1 MKSNI
6 ALESDLFLKLAGI
19 SILTFRATGN
29 VRQIKSTC
37 NGVGSMRDLRCAN
50 LQNPGL
56 PASPT
61 KTTRGAG
68 MLPAIWLRAGFSLW
82 RRTLQSSSVP

>member
-1 MKSNI
+1 
-6 ALESDLFLKLAGI
+6 
-19 SILTFRATGN
+19 
-29 VRQIKSTC
+29 
-37 NGVGSMRDLRCAN
+37 